1 MPQHRLGYP
10 TTRWRARRVPL
21 PPLGSDEQGRYG
33 ILVSALRKGG
43 CALMKKTLDQPGCHV
58 MASNKAGHTLL
69 HCACRLGDEEAVQ
82 LLLERGADQASCDEC
97 GKTPLHD
104 ACWAVDFN
112 PGILKA
118 VLDRDPNLMFAI
130 DRFRATALEYCHNS
144 LTREFILFI
153 MRHQTTYWPPLG
165 ESTSSGSSSGSGD
178 ESNATHGV
186 SRATA
191 GGAGAGARPPAAP
204 PPKW

>member
-1 MPQHRLGYP
+1 M
-10 TTRWRARRVPL
+10 
-21 PPLGSDEQGRYG
+21 
-33 ILVSALRKGG
+33 VSALRKGG